1 MNEEQKKSRL
11 IQLAAE
17 MLHCKRMP
25 PEFTCD
31 WDLPPRTPKKTLYH
45 LAEVSEEA
53 RKQCKEW
60 SRRIMGIV
68 DAK

>member
-17 MLHCKRMP
+17 MLRCKSMP
-25 PEFTCD
+25 PEFICD
-31 WDLPPRTPKKTLYH
+31 WDLTPRTPKKTMYH

-53 RKQCKEW
+53 RKQCNEW
-60 SRRIMGIV
+60 GRRILEIV
-68 DAK
+68 NAK